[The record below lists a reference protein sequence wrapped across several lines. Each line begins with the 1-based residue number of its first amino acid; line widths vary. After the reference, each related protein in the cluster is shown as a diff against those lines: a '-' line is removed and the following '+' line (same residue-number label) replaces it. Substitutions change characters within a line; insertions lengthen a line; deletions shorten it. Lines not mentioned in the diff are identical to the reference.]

1 MVKNIDQ
8 CLSTGHEARNE
19 TIYHRKKRRYFSTGN
34 LDAK

>member
-19 TIYHRKKRRYFSTGN
+19 TIYHRKNDVISQ
-34 LDAK
+34 LEI